1 MPTPIDRH
9 IHLIVIING
18 DEISN
23 VLGGNTLRGGQ
34 LGQFNNMC
42 IKNTL
47 AKCVAFNF
55 GFHFWCL
62 ALYFDFHKVNVI

>member
-1 MPTPIDRH
+1 MPTHIDLH
-9 IHLIVIING
+9 IHLIVVINEN
-18 DEISN
+18 EISN
-23 VLGGNTLRGGQ
+23 VFGGNTLQGGQ
-34 LGQFNNMC
+34 LRQLNDMC

-62 ALYFDFHKVNVI
+62 GFIF